1 MNKLNLLIVEDDI
14 NTINEYKASIRNFD
28 NFYLVGTTN
37 NSSEAVNMVKEYC
50 PHAVILDLEL
60 HLGSG
65 N

>member
-37 NSSEAVNMVKEYC
+37 NSSEAVNMVKELSTRC
-50 PHAVILDLEL
+50 N
-60 HLGSG
+60 S
-65 N
+65 